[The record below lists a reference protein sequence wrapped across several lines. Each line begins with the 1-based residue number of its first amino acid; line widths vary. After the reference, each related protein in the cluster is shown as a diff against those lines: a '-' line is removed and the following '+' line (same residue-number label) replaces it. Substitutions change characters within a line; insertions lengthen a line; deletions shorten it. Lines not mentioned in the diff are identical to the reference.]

1 VSAPG
6 PGRLGALAAG
16 FAVLFVGTGVN
27 FAFGILFKPI
37 LGELGV
43 DRSTL
48 ALAATASLLVNA
60 TGQPAFGVL
69 VDRFGPRRVILASMA
84 LMTLGTALVSRA
96 DGPWQIIAL
105 YGVVVGVGSSS
116 TSRAATGRS
125 SCWPRSWSSARP
137 PSRH

>member
-1 VSAPG
+1 MNASG
-6 PGRLGALAAG
+6 DQLRALAAG

-60 TGQPAFGVL
+60 AGQPVFGVL

-96 DGPWQIIAL
+96 HGAVADHPL
-105 YGVVVGVGSSS
+105 YGVVVGRSG
-116 TSRAATGRS
+116 TRAAGSCRS
-125 SCWPRSWSSARP
+125 PCT
-137 PSRH
+137 